1 MISVGRQEGSG
12 QDEQVSVQGDDLTML
27 SDELIPDVPSDYS
40 GLHPADA
47 LLLVSDARRQGLLE
61 VYIFASSS
69 SAIALVGVFTSGSSA
84 TTLAGVFATSGSLV
98 GIRGGA
104 IP

>member
-1 MISVGRQEGSG
+1 
-12 QDEQVSVQGDDLTML
+12 ML

-47 LLLVSDARRQGLLE
+47 LSLVSDVRRLGLQI
-61 VYIFASSS
+61 YICVS
-69 SAIALVGVFTSGSSA
+69 SGSA
-84 TTLAGVFATSGSLV
+84 TALAGVFATSGSLV
-98 GIRGGA
+98 GIWGGA

>member
-1 MISVGRQEGSG
+1 MGDQEGSG
-12 QDEQVSVQGDDLTML
+12 QDEQASVQGDDLTML

-47 LLLVSDARRQGLLE
+47 LSLVSDVRRLGLQI
-61 VYIFASSS
+61 YIRASSG
-69 SAIALVGVFTSGSSA
+69 SATALVGVFSTSGSA
-84 TTLAGVFATSGSLV
+84 TALAGVFSTSGSLV

>member
-1 MISVGRQEGSG
+1 MLNVEFSVSQEGSG

-47 LLLVSDARRQGLLE
+47 LSLVSDARTTRSLHYRLL
-61 VYIFASSS
+61 
-69 SAIALVGVFTSGSSA
+69 
-84 TTLAGVFATSGSLV
+84 
-98 GIRGGA
+98 
-104 IP
+104 